1 MQRRDFIKS
10 TCTACLGVIG
20 AGSLLSAL
28 QSCAPLPLLKG
39 ETENGV
45 MTVPL
50 STLPAGQNLAIVRT
64 SKMDHDILLVKKTDG
79 SYNALYMQC
88 THQNQ
93 PLNAS
98 KSGLFCSAHGS
109 SFNLDGQVT
118 QEPATAPLRK
128 FKTEASADSVKIYL
142 SQNP

>member
-10 TCTACLGVIG
+10 TCVACFGVLG
-20 AGSLLSAL
+20 AGSLLSSL

-39 ETENGV
+39 EAENGI
-45 MTVPL
+45 MTIPL
-50 STLPAGQNLAIVRT
+50 SSFTPEQHLLIVRN
-64 SKMDHDILLVKKTDG
+64 SKLDHDILLVKKTDG
-79 SYNALYMQC
+79 SFNALYMQC

-118 QEPATAPLRK
+118 QEPATTPLRK
-128 FKTEASADSVKIYL
+128 FKTEADTNSVKIFL